1 VGTRSAYLLVFMID
15 LLKTI
20 VTSFLCALISTVAQ
34 GQVSKKTARAV
45 DSSSTTE
52 RGAKLAETGHCD
64 EALPL
69 LKRSFPQTSDKD
81 LKLRIGID
89 AVRCAMTLNQPDLAV
104 DFLRTLNREF
114 PRSPEVLYLS
124 VHIYSDLSTRAS
136 QELANVA
143 PTSYQARQLNA
154 EALEVQGKWDEA
166 EKEYRKILEENPHA
180 PGIHFRLGRN
190 VLSKPETATTAE
202 DAKKEFEAELE
213 IDPRNAGAEYVL
225 GELAREAGRMPEAVE
240 HFTRA
245 TKLDA
250 GFGDA
255 FLGLGM
261 ALVAEKKYADAIPPL
276 ETVVKLQ
283 PGNPAGHYNL
293 AIAYGREGRKED
305 AQKEAALQKATAE
318 KIEQEKQKGADAM
331 QKPSSGQE
339 SQKPE
344 LPK

>member
-1 VGTRSAYLLVFMID
+1 MSALP
-15 LLKTI
+15 KTI
-20 VTSFLCALISTVAQ
+20 ITGFLLALIGAVDQAQ
-34 GQVSKKTARAV
+34 VPKKTARAV
-45 DSSSTTE
+45 DSSMTE
-52 RGAKLAETGHCD
+52 RGAKLAEAGHCD

-89 AVRCAMTLNQPDLAV
+89 AVRCAMTLNQSDLAV
-104 DFLRTLNREF
+104 DFLRMLNREF

-136 QELANVA
+136 QVLASVA

-166 EKEYRKILEENPHA
+166 EKEYRRILEENPRA

-190 VLSKPETATTAE
+190 VLSKPETPTTAE

-225 GELAREAGRMPEAVE
+225 GELAREAGRIPEAVE

-245 TKLDA
+245 ARLDS

-261 ALVAEKKYADAIPPL
+261 ALVAEKRYSDAIPPL
-276 ETVVKLQ
+276 ETAVKLQ

-305 AQKEAALQKATAE
+305 AQREAALQKATAE
-318 KIEQEKQKGADAM
+318 KIEQEKQKSADAM
-331 QKPSSGQE
+331 QKPSSRPE

>member
-1 VGTRSAYLLVFMID
+1 MSGLR
-15 LLKTI
+15 KTI
-20 VTSFLCALISTVAQ
+20 LTCFALIGAVAQ
-34 GQVSKKTARAV
+34 AQVAKKTAKTL
-45 DSSSTTE
+45 DLSSTTE
-52 RGAKLAETGHCD
+52 RGAELAETGHCE

-81 LKLRIGID
+81 LKIRIGFD
-89 AVRCAMTLNQPDLAV
+89 AVRCAMSLNQADLAV

-143 PTSYQARQLNA
+143 PTSNQARQLNA

-166 EKEYRKILEENPHA
+166 EKEYRKILKENPRT

-190 VLSKPETATTAE
+190 LLSKPETPTTAE

-225 GELAREAGRMPEAVE
+225 GELAREAGQMPEAVE

-245 TKLDA
+245 TRLDG

-261 ALVAEKKYADAIPPL
+261 ALITEKRYSEAIPPL
-276 ETVVKLQ
+276 ETAVKLQ

-305 AQKEAALQKATAE
+305 AQREAALQKATA
-318 KIEQEKQKGADAM
+318 KQIEQEKQKAADAM
-331 QKPSSGQE
+331 QKPPSGQE

-344 LPK
+344 PPK

>member
-1 VGTRSAYLLVFMID
+1 MSALP
-15 LLKTI
+15 KTI
-20 VTSFLCALISTVAQ
+20 ITGFLLALIGAVDQAQVA
-34 GQVSKKTARAV
+34 KKTARAV
-45 DSSSTTE
+45 DSSSMTE
-52 RGAKLAETGHCD
+52 RGAKLAEAGHCE

-104 DFLRTLNREF
+104 DFLRMLNREF

-136 QELANVA
+136 QVLASVA

-166 EKEYRKILEENPHA
+166 EKEYRRILEENPRA
-180 PGIHFRLGRN
+180 PGVHFRLGRN
-190 VLSKPETATTAE
+190 VLSKPETPTTAE

-225 GELAREAGRMPEAVE
+225 GELAREAGRIPEAVE

-245 TKLDA
+245 ARLDS

-261 ALVAEKKYADAIPPL
+261 ALVAEKRYSDAIPPL
-276 ETVVKLQ
+276 ETAVKLE

-293 AIAYGREGRKED
+293 AIAYGHEGRKED
-305 AQKEAALQKATAE
+305 AQREAALQKATAD
-318 KIEQEKQKGADAM
+318 KIEQEKQKAADAM
-331 QKPSSGQE
+331 QKPSSRPE

-344 LPK
+344 LPQ

>member
-1 VGTRSAYLLVFMID
+1 MSALP
-15 LLKTI
+15 KTI
-20 VTSFLCALISTVAQ
+20 ITGFLLALIGAVDQAQVA
-34 GQVSKKTARAV
+34 KKTARAV
-45 DSSSTTE
+45 DSSMTE
-52 RGAKLAETGHCD
+52 RGAKLAEAGHCD

-104 DFLRTLNREF
+104 DFLRMLNREF

-136 QELANVA
+136 QVLASVA

-166 EKEYRKILEENPHA
+166 EKEYRRILEENPRA

-190 VLSKPETATTAE
+190 VLSKPETPTTAE
-202 DAKKEFEAELE
+202 DAKKEFEAELD

-225 GELAREAGRMPEAVE
+225 GELAREVGRIPEAVE

-245 TKLDA
+245 ARLDS

-261 ALVAEKKYADAIPPL
+261 ALVAEKRYSDAIPPL
-276 ETVVKLQ
+276 ETAVKLQ

-293 AIAYGREGRKED
+293 AIAYGHEGRKED
-305 AQKEAALQKATAE
+305 AQREAALQKATAE
-318 KIEQEKQKGADAM
+318 KIEQEKQKAADAM
-331 QKPSSGQE
+331 QKPSSRPE

-344 LPK
+344 LPQ

>member
-1 VGTRSAYLLVFMID
+1 MTD

-20 VTSFLCALISTVAQ
+20 ITCFFLARICAVAQ
-34 GQVSKKTARAV
+34 AQVAKKPIRTV
-45 DSSSTTE
+45 DSSSMTE
-52 RGAKLAETGHCD
+52 RGAKLAETGHCQ

-69 LKRSFPQTSDKD
+69 LKRSFTQTSDKD
-81 LKLRIGID
+81 LKLRTGID
-89 AVRCAMTLNQPDLAV
+89 AVRCAMSLNQADLAV
-104 DFLRTLNREF
+104 DFLRMLSREF

-136 QELANVA
+136 QELANMA

-166 EKEYRKILEENPHA
+166 EKEYRKILEDNPRT

-190 VLSKPETATTAE
+190 VLSKPETPTTAE

-213 IDPRNAGAEYVL
+213 IDPTNAGAEYVL
-225 GELAREAGRMPEAVE
+225 GELAREAGQMPEAVE

-245 TKLDA
+245 TRLDA
-250 GFGDA
+250 AFGDA
-255 FLGLGM
+255 FLGLGI
-261 ALVAEKKYADAIPPL
+261 ALIAERKYSDAIPPL
-276 ETVVKLQ
+276 ETAVKLQ

-305 AQKEAALQKATAE
+305 AQREAALQKATAE
-318 KIEQEKQKGADAM
+318 KIEQEKQKAADAM
-331 QKPSSGQE
+331 QKPSSVGE
-339 SQKPE
+339 GQKPE
-344 LPK
+344 PPK

>member
-1 VGTRSAYLLVFMID
+1 MSALP
-15 LLKTI
+15 KTI
-20 VTSFLCALISTVAQ
+20 ITGFLLALIGAGTQAQVA
-34 GQVSKKTARAV
+34 KKTARAV
-45 DSSSTTE
+45 DSSSMTE
-52 RGAKLAETGHCD
+52 RGAKLAEAGHCD

-69 LKRSFPQTSDKD
+69 LKRLFPQTSDKD

-89 AVRCAMTLNQPDLAV
+89 AVRCAMTLSQADLAV
-104 DFLRTLNREF
+104 DFLRILNREF

-143 PTSYQARQLNA
+143 PTSNQARQLNA
-154 EALEVQGKWDEA
+154 EALEMQGKWDEA
-166 EKEYRKILEENPHA
+166 EKEYRKILQDNPQT

-190 VLSKPETATTAE
+190 VLSKPVTPTTAE
-202 DAKKEFEAELE
+202 DAKKEFETELE

-225 GELAREAGRMPEAVE
+225 GELAREASQMPEAVE

-245 TKLDA
+245 TRLDA

-261 ALVAEKKYADAIPPL
+261 ALVAEKRYSEAIPPL
-276 ETVVKLQ
+276 ETAVKLQ

-305 AQKEAALQKATAE
+305 AQREAALQKATAE
-318 KIEQEKQKGADAM
+318 KIEQEKQKAADAM
-331 QKPSSGQE
+331 QKPSPGQE

-344 LPK
+344 PPK